1 MIRKLSG
8 IGLATCTLCLAFTAC
23 SSSDSAPEPS
33 GPAVTDPAS
42 FLAAACSDTPE
53 SIDQMPTGLSAFDA
67 SKRGELVRC
76 APVAT
81 YTAQQ
86 LHDAAKTLGYAG
98 AMFPSGAKAY
108 RIVYRTQRNT
118 PSTGPAPE
126 GLSSALVLL
135 PDHPKGGTSPTPMVV
150 VAHGSVGIA
159 DICAPSRG
167 SLITPGNYLDDF
179 RSVAL
184 PIAGAGWMVIAPDY
198 AGFGYGSTPGWLLAE
213 DEAYSLLDSTRAMT
227 KLLKPGVMNGKVA
240 MVGHSQGGHAVLS
253 AQSYAASY
261 GMEGTLVGVAAFAPM
276 WFVTKAFMAALAAY
290 NPVTNPSFVA
300 YSLEY
305 FYTHGELYD
314 GPGKG
319 VEVLKPEKQEAA
331 RTLLTTQCLSGVSDH
346 IADLGAANE
355 DFFDPDFLKN
365 VTTCA
370 LGGSCTAPP
379 ADKWDPRFKKDRPA
393 LDPQGA
399 PILIWQ
405 GALDHTVTAGYAKCG
420 FDKIRADL
428 GASADKL
435 KVCGDP
441 TAIHGG
447 FIGDEVNLSDGIT
460 RRGMDWVN
468 EWISARTLGT
478 PEPAACAGEEALAGS
493 GGTLVCATP
502 PKNVD

>member
-1 MIRKLSG
+1 MSRNITGFAAVFCAIPLV
-8 IGLATCTLCLAFTAC
+8 LTAC
-23 SSSDSAPEPS
+23 SSSDSTPAPTPS
-33 GPAVTDPAS
+33 DVVDPAT
-42 FLAAACSDTPE
+42 FLAAACTDPIE
-53 SIDQMPTGLSAFDA
+53 SMDQMPTGLSAFDS

-86 LHDAAKTLGYAG
+86 LYDAAKTLGYAG
-98 AMFPSGAKAY
+98 AAFPSGAKAY
-108 RIVYRTQRNT
+108 RIIYRTERVTQASGT
-118 PSTGPAPE
+118 APE

-135 PDHPKGGTSPTPMVV
+135 PDHPKGGAGATPMVV
-150 VAHGSVGIA
+150 VAHGSIGVA
-159 DICAPSRG
+159 DKCAPSRG

-184 PIAGAGWMVIAPDY
+184 PITGAGWMVIAPDY

-213 DEAYSLLDSTRAMT
+213 DEAHSLLDSTRAMA
-227 KLLKPGVMNGKVA
+227 KLVKPSALSGKVA

-276 WFVTKAFMAALAAY
+276 WFVTKAFMAALVAY
-290 NPVTNPSFVA
+290 NPTTNPSFVA
-300 YSLEY
+300 YTLEY

-314 GPGKG
+314 GAGKG

-331 RTLLTTQCLSGVSDH
+331 RTLLTTGCLSDVSDH

-355 DFFDPDFLKN
+355 DFFDGDFLTN
-365 VTTCA
+365 VKLCA
-370 LGGSCTAPP
+370 LKEDCTKPP
-379 ADKWDPRFKKDRPA
+379 ADVWDPRFKKDRPA

-405 GALDHTVTAGYAKCG
+405 GGLDQTVSPGYAKCG

-441 TAIHGG
+441 TAIHGA
-447 FIGDEVNLSDGIT
+447 FVGDPVNLSDGIT

-468 EWISARTLGT
+468 AWLSARTLGT
-478 PEPAACAGEEALAGS
+478 AEPAACAGEEALAV
-493 GGTLVCATP
+493 GGTLTCAAP